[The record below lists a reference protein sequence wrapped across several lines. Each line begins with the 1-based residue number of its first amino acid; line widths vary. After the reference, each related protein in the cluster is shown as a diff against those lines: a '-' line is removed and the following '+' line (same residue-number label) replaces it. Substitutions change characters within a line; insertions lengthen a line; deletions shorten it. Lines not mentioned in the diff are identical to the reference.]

1 MFSPM
6 TQRMSRTFALFAAFA
21 LALLSGLVSCNGDGR
36 KMASASGF
44 TFSEAFQDKL
54 LEQCITAEDGSVVE
68 IPEGR
73 FLLSK
78 PLSVDGKKH
87 ITIRGK
93 GVGKSF
99 LSFLHQSEGGEGF
112 LVTNSTGVTMEEFTI
127 QDAKGNNIKLLN
139 CDSVVIRNMNSTW
152 TSGVDSTNGDYAYY
166 PVQCSNL
173 LMEHCE
179 ASYSSDAGIYVGQTV
194 NVIVRNCLAHH
205 NVAGIEIENC
215 INSDVYGNKA
225 ENNTGGILVF
235 DTPGLPLHNGRNAR
249 VYDNDCLENNER
261 NFGKVSSLVS
271 SVPPGTGI
279 IVMGT
284 DSADFHHNRIKFNKT
299 VGISVVSFDLTGK
312 PYNDSLYG
320 KYCTAIFIH
329 DNTFD
334 SKTLSVPDLTTDM
347 GKLVALGLKGYK
359 DIVVDGSAD
368 PAYGKGGI
376 VPEDKRIC
384 IRNNGEVSFAN
395 LNLWAVKGEKDIT
408 DHVDHDLRKFDCA
421 YTGIKGNPSKP

>member
-1 MFSPM
+1 MLITM
-6 TQRMSRTFALFAAFA
+6 VI
-21 LALLSGLVSCNGDGR
+21 LSGLYSCTGEGKKTAN
-36 KMASASGF
+36 AAGF
-44 TFSEAFQDKL
+44 TYSKEFQDKL
-54 LEQCITAEDGSVVE
+54 LEQCITAEDGSVIE
-68 IPEGR
+68 IPEGK
-73 FLLSK
+73 FLMSK

-93 GVGKSF
+93 GEGKSF
-99 LSFLHQSEGGEGF
+99 LSFLNQSEGGEGF
-112 LVTNSTGVTMEEFTI
+112 LVTNSIGVTMEGFTI

-139 CDSVVIRNMNSTW
+139 CDSVVIRDMNSTW

-173 LMEHCE
+173 LMERCE

-194 NVIVRNCLAHH
+194 NVIVRECHAHH

-215 INSDVYGNKA
+215 INSDVYKNRS

-249 VYDNDCLENNER
+249 VYDNDCLSNNEK
-261 NFGKVSSLVS
+261 NFGKVSSMVS
-271 SVPPGTGI
+271 LVPPGTGI

-284 DSADFHHNRIKFNKT
+284 DSAEFHHNRIKFNKT
-299 VGISVVSFDLTGK
+299 IGISVVSFDLTGK
-312 PYNDSLYG
+312 PFNDSLYG
-320 KYCTAIFIH
+320 QYCTAISIH
-329 DNTFD
+329 DNSFE

-368 PAYGKGGI
+368 PAYSKNGV
-376 VPEDKRIC
+376 VPENKRIC
-384 IRNNGEVSFAN
+384 IRNNGEVKFAN

-408 DHVDHDLRKFDCA
+408 DHVDKDLKRFDCD
-421 YTGIKGNPSKP
+421 YPGIKGHPDKP